1 MRVSCSGG
9 VWAWNLQVGSMFK
22 PWWGQLAG
30 WVCSLSPLLL
40 WLLEGV
46 LDPKSRKVVTAR
58 PSFRLQPKMAQ
69 YSTGES
75 ELAAQVAGVTAGK

>member
-1 MRVSCSGG
+1 
-9 VWAWNLQVGSMFK
+9 MFK

-75 ELAAQVAGVTAGK
+75 ELAAQVSGVTAGK